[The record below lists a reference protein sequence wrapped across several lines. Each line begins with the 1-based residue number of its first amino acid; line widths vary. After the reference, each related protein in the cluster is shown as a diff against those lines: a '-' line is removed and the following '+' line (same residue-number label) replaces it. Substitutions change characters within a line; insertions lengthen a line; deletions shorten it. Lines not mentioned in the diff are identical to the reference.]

1 MRGDTEH
8 LTGEETKVVIDAEMN
23 SKQQNNRADPGHP
36 SSSGGSD
43 CHSGETTV
51 EHPVSLDVSQV
62 ASHPSQDQSSLSQ
75 VGRQS
80 LKKLRPVTDQ
90 EEDRP
95 KCRDRGVSVSS
106 LSSIS
111 SFSSSFMIDRI
122 FHWRKSS
129 GVRSPDSDTV
139 KSFRMSEVSQP
150 RDSVQCSDLQLEQI
164 DQLDAESLATFI
176 TSTVGPG
183 QKRPTQPVP
192 ENPVRF
198 HLKQSEQLEQLE
210 QMQVP
215 EKPVRFHIRQ
225 LEQLLLGLLRPPAP
239 EDPGS
244 VRLRLDSLRVL
255 ESLDRVSLHSSSSS
269 CHDLY
274 DVPRCL

>member
-23 SKQQNNRADPGHP
+23 SKQHNNRADPGHP

-80 LKKLRPVTDQ
+80 LKKLSPVTDQ

-150 RDSVQCSDLQLEQI
+150 RDSVQCSDQQLEQI
-164 DQLDAESLATFI
+164 DQLAAESLATFI
-176 TSTVGPG
+176 TSTAGPG
-183 QKRPTQPVP
+183 QERHRQPVL
-192 ENPVRF
+192 EKPVRF
-198 HLKQSEQLEQLE
+198 HLQQPEQL
-210 QMQVP
+210 QVP

-225 LEQLLLGLLRPPAP
+225 LEQLLLGALRPPAP

-255 ESLDRVSLHSSSSS
+255 ESLDRVSLHSSSS